1 MKRFVSILLVFVL
14 ICVMVLGCGG
24 CASANAKRYEYDLA
38 NELRWFGRTY
48 ERNGKYYFNWSASG
62 FEFSFKGSGVS
73 ATLETKAVEEK
84 HTPYIKIYIDGVEQ
98 PDVALTKASQ
108 TIVLAKEL
116 DPKAEHTVKV
126 VKRTN
131 ARSSPAALVSLKLTD
146 GKKIDPPKNSSRLIE
161 FVGDSITVGYA
172 TVARGANEWSTSTED
187 GTKTY
192 AERIAQK
199 FGADYNVVAISGR
212 GVIFNS
218 DGTTDKLMHEL
229 YFKLDEHNNPGVDY
243 DFARQPD
250 VIVINLGTND
260 SGHVGANRQEFR
272 DGLTK
277 FLKDVRA
284 KNPKAEII
292 YAYGMMGANLSDDM
306 RTVISQLNTE
316 GDKHIRFV
324 PLAACGAHEMALWHP
339 TQSAYITRADVIIS
353 EIEKVMGW

>member
-14 ICVMVLGCGG
+14 ICVIGLGCSG
-24 CASANAKRYEYDLA
+24 CTAHNKYEYDLA

-48 ERNGKYYFNWSASG
+48 AENGKYYFNWSASG

-116 DPKAEHTVKV
+116 DPKLTHTVKV

-146 GKKIDPPKNSSRLIE
+146 GKKLDPPKNSSRLIE

-212 GVIFNS
+212 GVIFNN
-218 DGTTDKLMHEL
+218 DGTTDKLMPEL

-292 YAYGMMGANLSDDM
+292 YAYGMMGTNLSDDM
-306 RTVISQLNTE
+306 RTVISQLNAE